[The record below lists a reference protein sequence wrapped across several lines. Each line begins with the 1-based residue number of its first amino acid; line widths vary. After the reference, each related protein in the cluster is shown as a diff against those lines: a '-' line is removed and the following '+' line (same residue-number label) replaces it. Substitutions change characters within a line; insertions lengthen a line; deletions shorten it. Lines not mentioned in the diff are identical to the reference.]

1 VPITEADKAKQTLR
15 IVEALEDLD
24 DVQAVYANFDMSAEP
39 DGSGGRLMVA
49 IGADAPGLRASKAP
63 TAPTRAG
70 APTRCRTTAG
80 RRGARLLP
88 GRQHAGVHPQL
99 NEYTAEIDAFHDVGA
114 QVLALSPQDVPSH
127 EAFADKQGGFGFPL
141 LADTDKAVGEAYGI
155 LGPARLLP
163 ALGVRDRRRRQG
175 GVLAPRHR
183 RAHLPPHRGAGEG
196 LVDHNHD
203 ERYLEQTQP
212 VVLNETAGGWRTAS
226 SSNPVAFEI
235 LGPLAFL
242 SGAASTPDDEQ
253 VAYSLPLTQPAS
265 VGGTSY
271 RLASVEY
278 CVRLIN
284 AANSKVD
291 SAAIYSDSFT
301 GATPLTAEVTDLTD
315 RTTVGCFA
323 LTTST
328 GTARSYS
335 LVLGVSL
342 LGSATSGG
350 LIVSGVRSTWVP
362 SSGAATVV
370 QEPVTDADPIGLLPS
385 ELLEQLAG

>member
-1 VPITEADKAKQTLR
+1 MAVLLVAASAIGPLAWGQLRDAVAQGAGSAKSITVPITPFRLVDTRPAAEDPVLGGPNEPFGQGETRTYQAAGVQT
-15 IVEALEDLD
+15 VPAGAVGVALNITAL
-24 DVQAVYANFDMSAEP
+24 SASSQSFLTLFP
-39 DGSGGRLMVA
+39 AGSGIPSTSTLNP
-49 IGADAPGLRASKAP
+49 APGLTVFNSA
-63 TAPTRAG
+63 TV
-70 APTRCRTTAG
+70 
-80 RRGARLLP
+80 LL
-88 GRQHAGVHPQL
+88 
-99 NEYTAEIDAFHDVGA
+99 
-114 QVLALSPQDVPSH
+114 
-127 EAFADKQGGFGFPL
+127 
-141 LADTDKAVGEAYGI
+141 
-155 LGPARLLP
+155 
-163 ALGVRDRRRRQG
+163 
-175 GVLAPRHR
+175 
-183 RAHLPPHRGAGEG
+183 GAGKFSVFHNAG
-196 LVDHNHD
+196 SVHVIIDVVGYLVDHNHD